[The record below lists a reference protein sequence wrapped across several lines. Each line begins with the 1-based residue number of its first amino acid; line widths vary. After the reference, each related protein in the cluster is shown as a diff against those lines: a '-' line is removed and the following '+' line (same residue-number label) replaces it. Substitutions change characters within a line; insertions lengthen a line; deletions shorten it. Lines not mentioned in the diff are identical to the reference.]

1 MSLYYEPDPA
11 NENDPPLLPPI
22 LTPIPV
28 VNGIDVF
35 AKAIAVAGKSETGTV
50 LYSEN
55 PEYVEVAI
63 ILSPEIPKI
72 KCNQMLYIM
81 MVASGDAIGALAPPE
96 VAVTYAFPGFIFLNR
111 GEAGLVRVEI
121 APSNDDQ
128 SIPDWMVVG
137 LKLRLNN
144 NIEINENEINADVT
158 SLADEGG
165 GYVSRTRA
173 IESLSRHFLAW
184 ISQWEDEGFKPVTE
198 VWNKRREET
207 KVVTLKSGQEVSW
220 VGLDEN
226 GLAIVKSNAQEVFLS
241 PIDIIEQ
248 FGDIDLT

>member
-11 NENDPPLLPPI
+11 NENGPPLLPPI

-111 GEAGLVRVEI
+111 GEAGLVKVEI

-144 NIEINENEINADVT
+144 NIEINENAINADVT

-184 ISQWEDEGFKPVTE
+184 VSQWEDEGFKPVTE

-226 GLAIVKSNAQEVFLS
+226 GLAIVKSNAQELFLS

>member
-28 VNGIDVF
+28 VDGIDVF

-111 GEAGLVRVEI
+111 GEAGLVKVEI

-184 ISQWEDEGFKPVTE
+184 VSQWEDEGFKPVTE

>member
-111 GEAGLVRVEI
+111 GEAGLVKVEI
-121 APSNDDQ
+121 APTNDDQ

-184 ISQWEDEGFKPVTE
+184 VSQWEDEGFKPVTE

-226 GLAIVKSNAQEVFLS
+226 GLAIVKSNAQELFLS

>member
-111 GEAGLVRVEI
+111 GEAGLVKVEI

-184 ISQWEDEGFKPVTE
+184 VSQWEDEGFKPVTE

-226 GLAIVKSNAQEVFLS
+226 GLAIVKSNGKELFLS
-241 PIDIIEQ
+241 PVDISEQ

>member
-72 KCNQMLYIM
+72 KCSQMLYIM

-111 GEAGLVRVEI
+111 GEAGLVKVEI

-184 ISQWEDEGFKPVTE
+184 VSQWEDEGFKPVTE

-226 GLAIVKSNAQEVFLS
+226 GLAIVKSNAQELFLS

>member
-111 GEAGLVRVEI
+111 GEAGLVKVEI
-121 APSNDDQ
+121 AHSNDDQ

-184 ISQWEDEGFKPVTE
+184 VSQWEDEGFKPVTE

-226 GLAIVKSNAQEVFLS
+226 GLAIVKSNAQELFLS

>member
-111 GEAGLVRVEI
+111 GEAGLVKVEI

-137 LKLRLNN
+137 MKLRLNN

-184 ISQWEDEGFKPVTE
+184 VSQWEDEGFKPVTE

>member
-22 LTPIPV
+22 LIPIPV
-28 VNGIDVF
+28 VDGIDVF

-111 GEAGLVRVEI
+111 GEAGLVKVEI

-184 ISQWEDEGFKPVTE
+184 VSQWEDEGFKPVTE

>member
-28 VNGIDVF
+28 VKDVDVF

-63 ILSPEIPKI
+63 ILSPEVPKI
-72 KCNQMLYIM
+72 KCNQMLYIL
-81 MVASGDAIGALAPPE
+81 MVAAGDAIGALAPPE
-96 VAVTYAFPGFIFLNR
+96 VAVTYSFPGFIFLNR
-111 GEAGLVRVEI
+111 GEAGFVKIEV
-121 APSNDDQ
+121 APSTDDK

-184 ISQWEDEGFKPVTE
+184 VSQWEDEGFKPVTE

-226 GLAIVKSNAQEVFLS
+226 GLAIVKSNAQELFLS

>member
-111 GEAGLVRVEI
+111 GEAGLVKVEI
-121 APSNDDQ
+121 APSNDVQ
-128 SIPDWMVVG
+128 SITDCMVVG

-184 ISQWEDEGFKPVTE
+184 VSQWEDEGFKPVTE

>member
-28 VNGIDVF
+28 VKNVDVF

-63 ILSPEIPKI
+63 ILSPEVPKI

-111 GEAGLVRVEI
+111 GEAGLVKIEV

-144 NIEINENEINADVT
+144 NIEINENEIHADIT

-207 KVVTLKSGQEVSW
+207 KVITLKNDQQVSW

-226 GLAIVKSNAQEVFLS
+226 GLAIVKSNAKELFLS
-241 PIDIIEQ
+241 PIDISEQ
-248 FGDIDLT
+248 FGDIDLK

>member
-28 VNGIDVF
+28 VKDVDVF

-63 ILSPEIPKI
+63 ILSPEVPKI

-111 GEAGLVRVEI
+111 GEAGLVKIEV

-144 NIEINENEINADVT
+144 NIEINENEIHADIT

-207 KVVTLKSGQEVSW
+207 KVITLKNDQQVSW

-226 GLAIVKSNAQEVFLS
+226 GLAIVKSNAKELFLS
-241 PIDIIEQ
+241 PIDISEQ
-248 FGDIDLT
+248 FGDFDLK

>member
-1 MSLYYEPDPA
+1 MSLYYEPDTA

-111 GEAGLVRVEI
+111 GEAGLVKVEI

-184 ISQWEDEGFKPVTE
+184 VSQWEDEGFKPVTE

-226 GLAIVKSNAQEVFLS
+226 GLAIVKSNAQELFLS

>member
-111 GEAGLVRVEI
+111 GEAGLVKVEI

-184 ISQWEDEGFKPVTE
+184 VSQWEDEGFKPVTE

-226 GLAIVKSNAQEVFLS
+226 GLAIVKSNAQELFLS
-241 PIDIIEQ
+241 PIDISEQ

>member
-28 VNGIDVF
+28 VKDVDVF

-63 ILSPEIPKI
+63 ILSPEVPKI
-72 KCNQMLYIM
+72 KCNQMLYIL
-81 MVASGDAIGALAPPE
+81 MVAAGDAIGALAPPE

-111 GEAGLVRVEI
+111 GEAGFVKIEV
-121 APSNDDQ
+121 APSTDDK

-144 NIEINENEINADVT
+144 NIEINEHEINADIT

-184 ISQWEDEGFKPVTE
+184 VSQWEDEAFKPVSE
-198 VWNKRREET
+198 AWNNRREET
-207 KVVTLKSGQEVSW
+207 KLIS
-220 VGLDEN
+220 
-226 GLAIVKSNAQEVFLS
+226 
-241 PIDIIEQ
+241 
-248 FGDIDLT
+248 

>member
-111 GEAGLVRVEI
+111 GEAGLVKVEI

-226 GLAIVKSNAQEVFLS
+226 GLAIVKSNTQELFLS

>member
-1 MSLYYEPDPA
+1 M
-11 NENDPPLLPPI
+11 
-22 LTPIPV
+22 

-111 GEAGLVRVEI
+111 GEAGLVKVEI

-184 ISQWEDEGFKPVTE
+184 VSQWEDEGFKPVTE

-226 GLAIVKSNAQEVFLS
+226 GLAIVKSNAQELFLS

>member
-111 GEAGLVRVEI
+111 GEDGLVKVEI

-184 ISQWEDEGFKPVTE
+184 VSQWEDEGFKPVTE

>member
-28 VNGIDVF
+28 VKNVDVF

-63 ILSPEIPKI
+63 ILSPEVPKI

-111 GEAGLVRVEI
+111 GEAGLVKIEV
-121 APSNDDQ
+121 APSNDEQ

-144 NIEINENEINADVT
+144 NIEINENEIHADIT

-207 KVVTLKSGQEVSW
+207 KVKIGRASCRERV
-220 VGLDEN
+220 
-226 GLAIVKSNAQEVFLS
+226 
-241 PIDIIEQ
+241 
-248 FGDIDLT
+248 

>member
-111 GEAGLVRVEI
+111 GEAGLVKVEI
-121 APSNDDQ
+121 APTNDDQ

-226 GLAIVKSNAQEVFLS
+226 GLAIVKSNAQELFLS
-241 PIDIIEQ
+241 PVDIIEQ

>member
-111 GEAGLVRVEI
+111 GEAGLVKVEI

-184 ISQWEDEGFKPVTE
+184 VSQWEDEGFKPVTE

-207 KVVTLKSGQEVSW
+207 KVITLKNDQQVSW

-226 GLAIVKSNAQEVFLS
+226 GLAIVKLNTKELFLS
-241 PIDIIEQ
+241 PIDISEQ
-248 FGDIDLT
+248 FGDFDLK

>member
-11 NENDPPLLPPI
+11 NENDTPLLPPI

-111 GEAGLVRVEI
+111 GEAGLVKVEI

-184 ISQWEDEGFKPVTE
+184 VSQWEDEGFKPVTE

-226 GLAIVKSNAQEVFLS
+226 GLAIVKSNAQELFLS

>member
-111 GEAGLVRVEI
+111 GEAGLVKVEI

-184 ISQWEDEGFKPVTE
+184 VSQWEDEGFRPVTE

-226 GLAIVKSNAQEVFLS
+226 GLAIVKSNAQELFLS

>member
-72 KCNQMLYIM
+72 KCNQMLSIM

-111 GEAGLVRVEI
+111 GEAGLVKVEI

-184 ISQWEDEGFKPVTE
+184 VSQWEDEGFKPVTE

-207 KVVTLKSGQEVSW
+207 KVVTLKSGKEVSW

-226 GLAIVKSNAQEVFLS
+226 GLAIVKSNAQELFLS
-241 PIDIIEQ
+241 PVDISEQ

>member
-111 GEAGLVRVEI
+111 GEAGLVKVEI

-184 ISQWEDEGFKPVTE
+184 VSQLEDEGFKPVTE

-226 GLAIVKSNAQEVFLS
+226 GLAIVKSNAQELFLS

>member
-28 VNGIDVF
+28 VKNVDVF

-63 ILSPEIPKI
+63 ILSPEVPKI

-111 GEAGLVRVEI
+111 GEAGLVKIEV

-144 NIEINENEINADVT
+144 NIEINENEIHADIT

-184 ISQWEDEGFKPVTE
+184 TSQWEDEGFKPVTE

-207 KVVTLKSGQEVSW
+207 KVITLKNDQQVSW

-226 GLAIVKSNAQEVFLS
+226 GLAIVKSNAKELFLS
-241 PIDIIEQ
+241 PIDISEQ
-248 FGDIDLT
+248 FGDFDLK

>member
-111 GEAGLVRVEI
+111 GEAGLVKVEI

-184 ISQWEDEGFKPVTE
+184 VSQWEDEGFKPVTE

>member
-111 GEAGLVRVEI
+111 GEAGLVKVEI

-184 ISQWEDEGFKPVTE
+184 VSQWEDEGFKPVTE

-226 GLAIVKSNAQEVFLS
+226 GLAIVKSNAQELFLS
-241 PIDIIEQ
+241 PVDIIEQ
-248 FGDIDLT
+248 FGDIDLI

>member
-35 AKAIAVAGKSETGTV
+35 VKAIAVAGKSETGTL

-111 GEAGLVRVEI
+111 GEAGLVKVEI

-184 ISQWEDEGFKPVTE
+184 VSQWEDEGFKPVTE

-226 GLAIVKSNAQEVFLS
+226 GLAIVKSNAQELFLS

>member
-111 GEAGLVRVEI
+111 GEAGLVKVEI

-128 SIPDWMVVG
+128 SIPDCMVVG

-184 ISQWEDEGFKPVTE
+184 VSQWEDEGFKPVTE

-226 GLAIVKSNAQEVFLS
+226 GLAIVKSNAQELFLS

>member
-28 VNGIDVF
+28 VKDLDVF

-63 ILSPEIPKI
+63 ILSPEVPKI
-72 KCNQMLYIM
+72 KCNQMLYIL
-81 MVASGDAIGALAPPE
+81 MVAAGDAIGALAPPE

-111 GEAGLVRVEI
+111 GEAGFVKIEV
-121 APSNDDQ
+121 APSTDDK

-144 NIEINENEINADVT
+144 NIEISEHEINADIT

-184 ISQWEDEGFKPVTE
+184 VSQWEDEGFKPVSE
-198 VWNKRREET
+198 AWNNRREET
-207 KVVTLKSGQEVSW
+207 KLISLKNGQEVSW

-226 GLAIVKSNAQEVFLS
+226 GLAIVKSNGKELFLS
-241 PIDIIEQ
+241 PVDISEQ

>member
-111 GEAGLVRVEI
+111 GEAGLVKVEI

-226 GLAIVKSNAQEVFLS
+226 GLAIVKSNAQELFLS
-241 PIDIIEQ
+241 PLDTSEQ

>member
-111 GEAGLVRVEI
+111 GEAGLVKVEI

-226 GLAIVKSNAQEVFLS
+226 GLAIVKSNAQELFLS

>member
-111 GEAGLVRVEI
+111 GEAGLVKVEI

-144 NIEINENEINADVT
+144 NVEINENEINADVT

-184 ISQWEDEGFKPVTE
+184 VSQWEDEGFKPVTE

>member
-28 VNGIDVF
+28 VNNVDVF
-35 AKAIAVAGKSETGTV
+35 SKAIAIAGKSETGTV

-63 ILSPEIPKI
+63 ILSPEVPKI

-111 GEAGLVRVEI
+111 GEAGLVKIEV

-144 NIEINENEINADVT
+144 NIEINENEIHADIT

-184 ISQWEDEGFKPVTE
+184 ISQWEDEGFKPVNE

-207 KVVTLKSGQEVSW
+207 KVITLKNDKQVSW

-226 GLAIVKSNAQEVFLS
+226 GLAIVKLNAKELFLS
-241 PIDIIEQ
+241 PIDISEQ
-248 FGDIDLT
+248 FGDIDLK

>member
-111 GEAGLVRVEI
+111 GEAGLVKVEI

-144 NIEINENEINADVT
+144 NIEINENEVNADVT

-184 ISQWEDEGFKPVTE
+184 VSQWEDEGFKPVTE

-226 GLAIVKSNAQEVFLS
+226 GLAIVKSNAQELFLS

>member
-111 GEAGLVRVEI
+111 GEAGLVKIEV

-144 NIEINENEINADVT
+144 NIEINENEIHADIT

-207 KVVTLKSGQEVSW
+207 KVITLKNGQEVSW

-226 GLAIVKSNAQEVFLS
+226 GLAIVKSNAKELFLS
-241 PIDIIEQ
+241 PIDISEQ